1 MCWVSTCVS
10 ASKRKKP
17 ELIIEL
23 FPQRTHRVAIILE
36 TVDYV

>member
-1 MCWVSTCVS
+1 MPGEHVRVCE
-10 ASKRKKP
+10 REEKKP
-17 ELIIEL
+17 ELIIEM